1 MADVILTF
9 QIMPESPEEDLKVLE
24 EKAKIEIENFGGEVG
39 KVEVEPV
46 AFGLKAINIIFVMD
60 EEKGGTED
68 LEELIS
74 KIKGIQSVKVTDV
87 RRAFG

>member
-1 MADVILTF
+1 MADVIITF
-9 QIMPESPEEDLKVLE
+9 QVMPESPEEDLKVLE

-39 KVEVEPV
+39 KVEIEPV
-46 AFGLKAINIIFVMD
+46 AFGLKAVNIVFVMD
-60 EEKGGTED
+60 ESKGATDD

-74 KIKGIQSVKVTDV
+74 EIKGIQSVRVIDV

>member
-1 MADVILTF
+1 
-9 QIMPESPEEDLKVLE
+9 MPESPEEDLKVLE